1 VTEPT
6 IHPAD
11 QTAQR
16 GTSPGKKCHYLVCH
30 GEVQTGK
37 IAFLD
42 GAAVGVYTE
51 IGDPL
56 TWQDARNILK
66 MRLDPIYRPVQ
77 GEFPEYKLSAFA
89 QHERETWEKY
99 AKVEFDA
106 PDTEF
111 LEEDQTLSSYLGVF
125 SQSGHERELRLLAC
139 AGLSEPTSVARKLFE
154 PASWSK
160 KATVSDTNGRLFDL
174 RNAENAQESSLL
186 QACASSWDDA
196 QRILTE
202 TNEDLT
208 SAYALKGGPST
219 LAVKTWE
226 AWQKKPAEQD
236 HIVDWLEF
244 LEILTPNKAIAQD
257 LHKSWQDAHDV
268 YPSLARALGEACN
281 PRNLRKTRTT
291 AKFSYSATPGSLH
304 SSSFHVPSR
313 ARGDT
318 VT

>member
-139 AGLSEPTSVARKLFE
+139 AGLSEPTSVARKAGLRAQRKSATLRATLRE
-154 PASWSK
+154 ICSRTGIATTKQERAAQRRQGAPAS
-160 KATVSDTNGRLFDL
+160 R
-174 RNAENAQESSLL
+174 
-186 QACASSWDDA
+186 
-196 QRILTE
+196 
-202 TNEDLT
+202 
-208 SAYALKGGPST
+208 
-219 LAVKTWE
+219 
-226 AWQKKPAEQD
+226 
-236 HIVDWLEF
+236 
-244 LEILTPNKAIAQD
+244 
-257 LHKSWQDAHDV
+257 
-268 YPSLARALGEACN
+268 
-281 PRNLRKTRTT
+281 
-291 AKFSYSATPGSLH
+291 TPGWA
-304 SSSFHVPSR
+304 SR
-313 ARGDT
+313 GPGGR
-318 VT
+318 